1 MAHSNISIFVPHVG
15 CPHMCA
21 FCNQRTITGV
31 QEVPHAD
38 DVKRICTQALNEI
51 SDYMNTEIAF
61 FGGSFTAIPCEYM
74 LELLTAANGF
84 VGNGKFKGIRVST
97 RPDCIDREILDI
109 LKEYGVTSI
118 ELGAQSMCDHVLEA
132 NERGHTVRDVYNASK
147 LIKEYGFE
155 LGLQMMVGLYKSREQ
170 DELETMK
177 RVIEIKPRTVRIY
190 PVAVLRNTRLAQLY
204 DMGEYRLMAFDKVVK
219 LCSVMLTEFYK
230 AGIEVI
236 RCGLHSSE
244 TVESEMVAGFYHPA
258 FREICESLIYRN
270 AVIKIVKPGEK
281 ETVYVSKS
289 GVSRVSG
296 HKKSNKIYFENNN
309 YKIDIKQ
316 DDSLEKD
323 EIRIKKD
330 VYNVFK
336 IT

>member
-61 FGGSFTAIPCEYM
+61 FGGSFTAIPREYM

-190 PVAVLRNTRLAQLY
+190 PVAVLRNTSLAQLY

-230 AGIEVI
+230 VGIEVI

-270 AVIKIVKPGEK
+270 AVINIVKPGEK
-281 ETVYVSKS
+281 ETVFVSKS